1 MTSHYHWHVDIWLHM
16 RVSRRLRGDAAISGD
31 KGTND
36 ASAGE
41 NESKDTGRRRLTKKS
56 PVVAKKKSDEI
67 EKDAEKTATG
77 QPALDVKEEVQTPK
91 AEKQGDGVAS
101 VVDASEPERGDAGCE
116 GKNDGDY
123 EGGENGDLCD
133 GEEAEED
140 WKDWYGEEGEE
151 EAREDFEPDEAVD
164 PDGETAGGAAA
175 ADGACDRNGLA
186 VPAGVQAAMKRR
198 RQIVPC
204 CFVQFPFQFS
214 QVFQCD
220 SNQLHCK
227 TSALPHSF
235 YDSIPFLL

>member
-91 AEKQGDGVAS
+91 AEKQGDGV
-101 VVDASEPERGDAGCE
+101 VDASEPERGDAGCE

-140 WKDWYGEEGEE
+140 WEDWYGEEGEE
-151 EAREDFEPDEAVD
+151 EAWEEFEPDEAVD
-164 PDGETAGGAAA
+164 PDDE
-175 ADGACDRNGLA
+175 N
-186 VPAGVQAAMKRR
+186 
-198 RQIVPC
+198 
-204 CFVQFPFQFS
+204 
-214 QVFQCD
+214 
-220 SNQLHCK
+220 
-227 TSALPHSF
+227 
-235 YDSIPFLL
+235 